1 VDTSGL
7 EKLSIHLRENENER
21 TVVYYD
27 KAKNELGFDRSASG
41 IELKGEEAHPP
52 VSRKV
57 ALSGKSDHLELA
69 IYLDSSSVEVFEKNG
84 EVVMTSNVYPTAE
97 AKGIS
102 FECSGKAVFEE
113 ATFTPFI

>member
-1 VDTSGL
+1 L